1 MSTHTQEYRKGQG
14 QGARAG
20 GQCAKDS
27 ARARGK
33 KNRPHHRRCSCSA
46 AEGHDF
52 SLADSAQLAQKK
64 KKKAGSELG
73 RGFEV
78 KSPIGRRSSRDR
90 SDRVKPRSL
99 IVLRPPCA
107 QPPGPGVKEK
117 EKGRFGVGA
126 ELRGQI
132 LDRPPIRRGS
142 VGPSKAPLAY
152 RPTSS
157 LPNPPGQVSAFK
169 EPNSPSPL

>member
-33 KNRPHHRRCSCSA
+33 KNRPRHRRCSCSA

-64 KKKAGSELG
+64 KKKGQ
-73 RGFEV
+73 V
-78 KSPIGRRSSRDR
+78 RSWGGASR
-90 SDRVKPRSL
+90 SNPRSAADP
-99 IVLRPPCA
+99 LR
-107 QPPGPGVKEK
+107 V
-117 EKGRFGVGA
+117 
-126 ELRGQI
+126 
-132 LDRPPIRRGS
+132 S

-152 RPTSS
+152 RPTSFRPS
-157 LPNPPGQVSAFK
+157 RQGHGSISDRVPTPRGFERVGVTRDHLSTERLDAPYPWGLGRVVALPQPTKRGAPVRALRHAR
-169 EPNSPSPL
+169 EW

>member
-33 KNRPHHRRCSCSA
+33 KNRPRHRRCSCSA

-64 KKKAGSELG
+64 KKK
-73 RGFEV
+73 
-78 KSPIGRRSSRDR
+78 
-90 SDRVKPRSL
+90 
-99 IVLRPPCA
+99 
-107 QPPGPGVKEK
+107 
-117 EKGRFGVGA
+117 GRFGVGA
-126 ELRGQI
+126 GLRGQI
-132 LDRPPIRRGS
+132 PDRPPILKGS

-157 LPNPPGQVSAFK
+157 LPNPPGQVKRKKRVGSELGRSFEVRSSIGRRSSRDQSDRVKLRSLIVLRPPCPTPRAR
-169 EPNSPSPL
+169 